1 MSCRSRSRG
10 RRISHVFWI
19 VPAELSPS
27 CFASLIQAGTTR
39 RTQRIETTGKCPA
52 RVGREKIF
60 DFAKERVRKVLQFLL
75 PNAGNS
81 AKLSRSR
88 RIISR
93 HFTERDI
100 GEDDVGW
107 HVAFVGEFA
116 AQAAQALK
124 QRFVA
129 FDRASASLFIP
140 RDNFNLLGESDRRTV
155 AQGVAAS
162 RRET

>member
-52 RVGREKIF
+52 RVGREIIL
-60 DFAKERVRKVLQFLL
+60 DFAKERLCKVLQLL
-75 PNAGNS
+75 LSHSGNS

-93 HFTERDI
+93 HFTKRNI
-100 GEDDVGW
+100 GEDDVGRN
-107 HVAFVGEFA
+107 VAFVGEFA
-116 AQAAQALK
+116 AQTAQALE
-124 QRFVA
+124 QHFVA
-129 FDRASASLFIP
+129 FDRARASLFIP
-140 RDNFNLLGESDRRTV
+140 RDNFNLLRECDRRTV